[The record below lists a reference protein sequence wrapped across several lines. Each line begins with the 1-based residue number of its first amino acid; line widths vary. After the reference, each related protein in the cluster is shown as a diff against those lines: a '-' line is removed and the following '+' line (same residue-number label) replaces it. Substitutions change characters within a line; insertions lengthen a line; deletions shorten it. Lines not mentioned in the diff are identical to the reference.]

1 MPKVYS
7 LHHQVKQVIE
17 IGTFEFVTNAQFY

>member
-7 LHHQVKQVIE
+7 LHHQIKQVIE
-17 IGTFEFVTNAQFY
+17 IGTFEFVTDAQFF